1 MKLNRNSNRK
11 CIKVVNKTTNEDYL
25 YTNKYFNMLVT
36 ARAIAS
42 DLHARAI
49 TVVNIPHNKT
59 PITGENHP
67 E

>member
-1 MKLNRNSNRK
+1 M
-11 CIKVVNKTTNEDYL
+11 KVVNKTTNGDYL
-25 YTNKYFNMLVT
+25 YANKYFNLLVT

-42 DLHARAI
+42 DLHAQAI

-59 PITGENHP
+59 PITVENHP